1 MINRIDILKGIHPG
15 RIIERDLNKKRLTQ
29 RALAKIVGAPYQT
42 INAIISGRRNI
53 TLETALNIEKTLGYD
68 EGFLLILQDFHNISI
83 YKEKKSKE
91 KYNHAPNIRKS
102 LFWDSDFNKIDWE
115 KYKKAVITRVWER
128 GNQIEKEEIAR
139 FYNIKITDISNYI
152 LVSNKPSTNK
162 YENKP

>member
-15 RIIERDLNKKRLTQ
+15 KIIERDLSKKHLTQ
-29 RALAKIVGAPYQT
+29 RTLAKTVGVPYQT

-68 EGFLLILQDFHNISI
+68 EGFLLILQDFHNISV

-91 KYNHAPNIRKS
+91 KYSQAPNIRKS

-115 KYKKAVITRVWER
+115 KYSKAVITRVWER

-139 FYNIKITDISNYI
+139 FYNIKITDISDYI
-152 LVSNKPSTNK
+152 LPSNCPNTPNI
-162 YENKP
+162 

>member
-15 RIIERDLNKKRLTQ
+15 KIIERDLNKKHLTQ
-29 RALAKIVGAPYQT
+29 RTLAKIVGVPYQT

-68 EGFLLILQDFHNISI
+68 EGFLLILQDFHNISV

-91 KYNHAPNIRKS
+91 KYNRAPNIRKS
-102 LFWDSDFNKIDWE
+102 LFWDSDFNKIDWG

-128 GNQIEKEEIAR
+128 GNQIEKDEIAR
-139 FYNIKITDISNYI
+139 FFNI
-152 LVSNKPSTNK
+152 
-162 YENKP
+162 